1 MRLEYTQDPPK
12 LHSVEDQR
20 ILAKVQE
27 SRAELGLLPVDL
39 VLLHAPQVAEGRPQL
54 SPFITPMACF
64 LTSEGWHSLFGAI
77 RRRSSLPDDIREL
90 AICRTGLINRAWY
103 EWNIHSLILL
113 RCENFDEAK
122 FSVVKQAYPTSQGA
136 LDDRQWATL
145 KYADAMTRHVTVP
158 QDVFD
163 GVKEAGFTQQQIVEL
178 TTTIAGYNMV
188 SRFLV
193 ALDIGE
199 ANNKAP
205 HWVADLGG
213 LGSIESRGEGGTVAA
228 NLE

>member
-39 VLLHAPQVAEGRPQL
+39 VLLHAPQVA
-54 SPFITPMACF
+54 
-64 LTSEGWHSLFGAI
+64 EGWHSLFGAI

-213 LGSIESRGEGGTVAA
+213 LGSMESRGEGGTVAA